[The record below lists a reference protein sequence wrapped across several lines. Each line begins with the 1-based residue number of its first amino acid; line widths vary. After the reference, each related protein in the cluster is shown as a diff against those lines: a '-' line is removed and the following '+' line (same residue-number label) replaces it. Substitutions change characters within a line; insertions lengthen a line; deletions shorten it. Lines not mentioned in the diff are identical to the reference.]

1 MIQQVA
7 SSARQTLAAAKTT
20 SLQRCVRTQLRA
32 GRHCLNPRAKEP
44 RRRLPLIG
52 ATANDTSKI
61 ANKLPAPAAARAA
74 AEKTLARRR
83 RARRSKPTAHTSAK
97 AQK

>member
-7 SSARQTLAAAKTT
+7 SSARQTLAAAKAT

-61 ANKLPAPAAARAA
+61 ANKLPAPAAARTAA
-74 AEKTLARRR
+74 DSGAPPPRKT
-83 RARRSKPTAHTSAK
+83 SKATAHTSAK